1 MSSRNGHL
9 RPETDLSCHLI
20 LEHLAYS
27 LSCPRDNTFE
37 CASCN
42 CLFKELQ
49 LILRMLELYIFS
61 QVVSQEFG
69 TLCFS
74 QIVKRTW
81 SEETRASRGLAVS
94 KGTWM
99 IRDGDGQRRR
109 GRGKERKRRRGDT
122 RNFVIAFQT
131 TLCTLMDS
139 SNQLITVMTRV
150 HQFALI
156 F

>member
-1 MSSRNGHL
+1 MFSHTYIRM
-9 RPETDLSCHLI
+9 EIDLS
-20 LEHLAYS
+20 S
-27 LSCPRDNTFE
+27 TDFE
-37 CASCN
+37 CPFGTRPVEISMCTS
-42 CLFKELQ
+42 LKGLQ
-49 LILRMLELYIFS
+49 PILRIFLNLVFLAKS
-61 QVVSQEFG
+61 FSWEFG
-69 TLCFS
+69 TSRFPL
-74 QIVKRTW
+74 IAKRTW

-99 IRDGDGQRRR
+99 IRDGGSN
-109 GRGKERKRRRGDT
+109 GGKERKRRRGDT

>member
-1 MSSRNGHL
+1 MF
-9 RPETDLSCHLI
+9 
-20 LEHLAYS
+20 LENLERRVSLA
-27 LSCPRDNTFE
+27 
-37 CASCN
+37 
-42 CLFKELQ
+42 
-49 LILRMLELYIFS
+49 
-61 QVVSQEFG
+61 
-69 TLCFS
+69 
-74 QIVKRTW
+74 KRTW
-81 SEETRASRGLAVS
+81 SEKMRASRGLAVS

-99 IRDGDGQRRR
+99 IRDGVTGE
-109 GRGKERKRRRGDT
+109 ERKRRRGDT